1 MRGRGCLEVNPSPNP
16 FFQTTASDIG
26 IRPHDNINWKIS
38 GKPPPFSAKQHEV
51 DGNFAFLYSR
61 ESDVIG
67 SKIHKPVSDMPKLLT
82 KTEFLKKKREEF
94 FAATGDLALE
104 EAKGMAETVPYNK
117 ADEVLSHY
125 EHKSKFEDPRYTTSN
140 TDYGR
145 KAPSIATIVV
155 DRAAIPQGFSKA
167 FNGIKPQ
174 NSSMTTSLSRSNVH
188 SSLDPQ
194 F

>member
-16 FFQTTASDIG
+16 FFQTTANDIG
-26 IRPHDNINWKIS
+26 IKPHEDINWKIS
-38 GKPPPFSAKQHEV
+38 GKPPPFNAKQHEV

-67 SKIHKPVSDMPKLLT
+67 SKINKPISDQPKLLT
-82 KTEFLKKKREEF
+82 KTEFLKKKREQF
-94 FAATGDLALE
+94 FAATGDTALE
-104 EAKGMAETVPYNK
+104 DAKEKEPVTQINK
-117 ADEVLSHY
+117 AEEVLVHY
-125 EHKSKFEDPRYTTSN
+125 KHNSKFEDPRYTTSN

-145 KAPSIATIVV
+145 KSPSIATIVV
-155 DRAAIPQGFSKA
+155 DRAAIPQGFSSS
-167 FNGIKPQ
+167 FGGIKPQ